1 MRAILAIALLALA
14 GAALGFEV
22 DGVEL
27 GASEARVRQ
36 AFPSAYCKPL
46 EWQSRAAERRCDD
59 ARVSFVGVQARVTFF
74 LRAGE
79 VQGFQL
85 RFDAR
90 DRARVEAALKSQW
103 GKPSAE
109 NRNLIQRK
117 GQKDSEVY
125 KIRWDRDSDHA
136 TLTWRPERKRAWLM
150 VSRGDFADEIY
161 RVR

>member
-1 MRAILAIALLALA
+1 MRAFFAIALLAHA
-14 GAALGFEV
+14 GAALAFEV

-46 EWQSRAAERRCDD
+46 EWKSRAAERRCDD

-109 NRNLIQRK
+109 NRSLIQRK

-125 KIRWDRDSDHA
+125 KIRWDKDSDHA